1 MPSDSIILN
10 CRRMSVMKLTMI
22 QQLSGKTHI
31 ILRSWSEWRKV
42 ILMRSSLIYTSTSNA
57 NDSTFVV
64 TSYSLASFMTSPSSL
79 SLYHIYP
86 LFISSFLSY
95 FLLFFPGNLESYL
108 VSKLVLTFSNAGI
121 SLGLTLEVLGL
132 TVWAPT
138 TKLYMIITV

>member
-31 ILRSWSEWRKV
+31 SEWRKV

-132 TVWAPT
+132 TV
-138 TKLYMIITV
+138 